1 MHVTGTGHTRRVLY
15 ERPVAELMVDVTRE
29 LHPPLRPQDVVAW
42 FADRYP
48 LVRATT
54 VRAHVI
60 GLTDNHPS
68 RHHYAGLAQRQPL
81 FHRDPDGTMVLFE
94 PDEHLTDDLAASTPS
109 SLYPDLDPGTPTST
123 DPSMDESPAAEPHEF
138 YLEAHLERFLIDNW
152 ARIDWGRPLRMWV
165 GPDGR
170 SGHQFATPVGRLDF
184 LCEDTA
190 TGALVVVELKRG
202 MPSDQVVG
210 QTARYMGWVSVHL
223 ADGRPVDGIVVAHDA
238 DDRLRY
244 AIPSVPGV
252 SLLLYEVTFKL
263 ASASAPQPQ

>member
-1 MHVTGTGHTRRVLY
+1 MNGGETGHTGRVLY
-15 ERPVAELMVDVTRE
+15 DRPVAELMTDAARE
-29 LHPPLRPQDVVAW
+29 LSPPLQPQDVVAW

-68 RHHYAGLAQRQPL
+68 RHHYGSLIQRRPL
-81 FHRDPDGTMVLFE
+81 FHRQPDGSLVSFD
-94 PDEHLTDDLAASTPS
+94 PDEHLTDDPATSAHPAVES
-109 SLYPDLDPGTPTST
+109 DPGFGELTGA
-123 DPSMDESPAAEPHEF
+123 DPFSEGVPAAEPHEF
-138 YLEAHLERFLIDNW
+138 YLEAQLERFLLDNW
-152 ARIDWGRPLRMWV
+152 TRIDWGRPLDIWV

-184 LCEDTA
+184 LCEDRA

-210 QTARYMGWVSVHL
+210 QTARYMGWVHVHL
-223 ADGRPVDGIVVAHDA
+223 SEGRPVEGIVVAHDA

-244 AIPSVPGV
+244 AVHSVPDV
-252 SLLLYEVTFKL
+252 SLLLYEVIFTL
-263 ASASAPQPQ
+263 APAPDPVST